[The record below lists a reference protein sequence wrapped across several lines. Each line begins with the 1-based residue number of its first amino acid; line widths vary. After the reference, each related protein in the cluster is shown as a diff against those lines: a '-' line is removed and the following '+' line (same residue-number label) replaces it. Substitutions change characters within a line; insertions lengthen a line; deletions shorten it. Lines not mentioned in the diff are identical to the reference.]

1 MFIATPS
8 PEPPK
13 PRRGE
18 MYAPRKHIPPLRG
31 LALFTGRGYKHDAPT
46 ELAVNGAGLN

>member
-31 LALFTGRGYKHDAPT
+31 LGLCAGRGYT
-46 ELAVNGAGLN
+46 TRGLDCYVCFGE